1 MIKILIR
8 QINFHAPNHP
18 YSGNWGHE
26 YCYHE
31 DTILRDK
38 EELQIAVTDY
48 EYARILVDRILSLC
62 KSKDISINKLSE
74 MSGVSQSTLD
84 NLVNSKTF
92 NPRIRTLHRIALAFS
107 MTLAEFLDFQALNDY
122 SFEDF
127 SDD

>member
-1 MIKILIR
+1 M
-8 QINFHAPNHP
+8 
-18 YSGNWGHE
+18 
-26 YCYHE
+26 
-31 DTILRDK
+31 
-38 EELQIAVTDY
+38 DY

-84 NLVNSKTF
+84 NLVNGKTF

-107 MTLAEFLDFQALNDY
+107 MTVAEFLDFQTLNDY
-122 SFEDF
+122 FFEEL